1 MPMRYLLSTVIGTV
15 LVFVWGGFAWAGGLY
30 ERFLHPMPGGDAIVR
45 ALDDAA
51 ATSGMYVYPSAPEPD
66 AARTQVERESM
77 EKARAEQF
85 RKGPIVMMAL
95 TKGGQDPEDPRMFV
109 RGILVEFFAT
119 AMLVAAVGLA
129 GSAHGRLRRFLALEA
144 MVVFMALSTHMVVWA
159 FMSAPNEWTAVM
171 VFDSFVG
178 WTLAGLPAVFL
189 LRAMR
194 EGDASAA

>member
-1 MPMRYLLSTVIGTV
+1 MPMRYLLSIVLGTV
-15 LVFVWGGFAWAGGLY
+15 LVFVWGGAMWAGGAY
-30 ERFLHPMPGGDAIVR
+30 DSFMRPMPGGDALMR
-45 ALDDAA
+45 AIDDAA
-51 ATSGMYVYPSAPEPD
+51 PASGMYVFPSKPEPD
-66 AARTQVERESM
+66 SSRTQVERESM

-85 RKGPIVMMAL
+85 RRGPIVMMAL

-171 VFDSFVG
+171 VFDSCVG

-189 LRAMR
+189 LRAR
-194 EGDASAA
+194 RPGDTLPA